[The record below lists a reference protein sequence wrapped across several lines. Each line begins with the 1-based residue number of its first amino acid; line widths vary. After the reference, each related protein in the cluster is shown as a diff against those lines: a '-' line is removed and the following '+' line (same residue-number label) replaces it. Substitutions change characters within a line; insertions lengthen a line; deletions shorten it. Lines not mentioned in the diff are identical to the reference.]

1 MCKYVHRSTV
11 SSFISYI
18 TIYTTHVNTIE
29 SMFGKRRKGNRDRD
43 ATTRREIDMFRP
55 TCLKGRL
62 HKISAVH
69 TTACLIRLCCRSCR
83 HVLAASLLVPAW
95 TAPAAAGLNQ
105 PYGDR
110 GVSGARH
117 RGRPA
122 PQTPRSTEGW
132 LQQAAASAVH
142 PGNRR
147 HAES

>member
-1 MCKYVHRSTV
+1 
-11 SSFISYI
+11 
-18 TIYTTHVNTIE
+18 
-29 SMFGKRRKGNRDRD
+29 
-43 ATTRREIDMFRP
+43 MFRP

-117 RGRPA
+117 RGRRAGTLRVAVIRHLELDEFAVGRLLQA
-122 PQTPRSTEGW
+122 PKQVVVLQLEYVLLSVVVVQFYPGFLRGQTGLCGLLFADKSRPR
-132 LQQAAASAVH
+132 
-142 PGNRR
+142 
-147 HAES
+147 